1 MQDLDG
7 LLAQFDDERRAMMER
22 YEALDAEAVALRQQL
37 SAATLRCSELSMQN
51 EQLLRSLE
59 RHKGALALVGCGG
72 ESRCMKGYVADMH
85 LRARVC
91 QHCLMGSCMQ

>member
-1 MQDLDG
+1 VYASACLQDLDG
-7 LLAQFDDERRAMMER
+7 LLSQFDDERHAMMER

-59 RHKGALALVGCGG
+59 RHKGALALVG
-72 ESRCMKGYVADMH
+72 D
-85 LRARVC
+85 L
-91 QHCLMGSCMQ
+91 L